1 MKGSGS
7 EDKNRFGFKLVWM
20 VGICSST
27 PLSKKNRASDV
38 QFKIGNRMRYYLRTD
53 VRRALAN
60 YMSPSDGLVR
70 EGAVY
75 NRRVKS
81 IQRYITV
88 GDQRIPMK
96 IDSTALDF
104 LLKQGAI
111 AFYGTYWRYDAP
123 GLEPVGRDLVW
134 AVRAVKGGISEAK
147 EITTN
152 VLEGFKEIG
161 VDLWLKYDGNLGF
174 DLVLPLEGIPQE
186 IWMGNPSALDELH
199 QKLTVAVVGYLR
211 ERLPDAEIVWQG
223 SKVKI
228 VRESGESLLSELRI
242 RRGLL
247 LAPMSLNPSTGL
259 VSLPLNP
266 DEVNRFL
273 PIDATTDF
281 VKATEWR
288 IPTAPF
294 YVLQKLF
301 VSKHAQAASF

>member
-1 MKGSGS
+1 M
-7 EDKNRFGFKLVWM
+7 
-20 VGICSST
+20 
-27 PLSKKNRASDV
+27 
-38 QFKIGNRMRYYLRTD
+38 RTD

-60 YMSPSDGLVR
+60 YMRPSESLVR

-81 IQRYITV
+81 IQRYVNLGGQKVPIE
-88 GDQRIPMK
+88 
-96 IDSTALDF
+96 IDNSFLDF
-104 LLKQGAI
+104 LLRQGAI

-134 AVRAVKGGISEAK
+134 AVRAVKGGIAEAK
-147 EITTN
+147 TITAR
-152 VLEGFKEIG
+152 VLESFREIG

-186 IWMGNPSALDELH
+186 IWMGDPSALDELH
-199 QKLTVAVVGYLR
+199 QKLTTTVVGYLR

-223 SKVKI
+223 SKVRI

-259 VSLPLNP
+259 VSLPLAP
-266 DEVNRFL
+266 DEIHRFL

-281 VKATEWR
+281 ARAAEWKVPAT
-288 IPTAPF
+288 PF
-294 YVLQKLF
+294 YVLQKMV
-301 VSKHAQAASF
+301 VSKHAQAVSV